1 MRVSM
6 EDHACSKSLC
16 RNAVFSGVS
25 ALLKREG
32 KQVDEEAAAIP
43 SDVRAVPS
51 LPAVAFFAT
60 RRFFAGRGGSGWS
73 VSSRG
78 LKM

>member
-6 EDHACSKSLC
+6 DDHASSKSLC
-16 RNAVFSGVS
+16 RNAVFSGLS

-32 KQVDEEAAAIP
+32 KEVDEQAAAIP
-43 SDVRAVPS
+43 SDVRAVPF
-51 LPAVAFFAT
+51 LPAVDFFVT
-60 RRFFAGRGGSGWS
+60 RRFFAGRVGSGWS